1 MNYIYTDINWNRM
14 PVRVIRIDGG
24 KNSTGAQ
31 FFDTDL
37 PEPSESL
44 TTHDLY
50 YLEKLRSQNETEK
63 RLVYF
68 DIDSAQV
75 EHSSGLEVFKEYY
88 EDFESD
94 NLKWHTATTKL

>member
-1 MNYIYTDINWNRM
+1 MNYTYADINWNRM

-50 YLEKLRSQNETEK
+50 YLEKLRGQNEAEK

-75 EHSSGLEVFKEYY
+75 EHSTGLKGFEEYY
-88 EDFESD
+88 EDYKVD
-94 NLKWHTATTKL
+94 NLEWHIAMVNL